1 MMKETFIMRKQHFYI
16 SKDHRFFYSSEI
28 RDMYNDAL
36 NAGDE
41 PLKSIKAEKGIL
53 LNNTSLY
60 IFRKNDEVVDCED
73 GELHLYETGPLWN
86 GTSYVKCFCDIDLA
100 KDYQFQSQSIC
111 DKYVDY
117 LNGLLPQ
124 LTLSSTTI
132 TKKYKDAMQEMGWI
146 MWKDEKPQIGDVI
159 IFNKHLVDISKMDDC
174 ISLQHYNGKKFD
186 NWGIYNSD
194 VLAWKNVPS
203 DYPENPLWHWDRYC
217 KENDLVEEKIDGYR
231 KYHFVTGEK
240 GSTSIEYD
248 EEVEETDV

>member
-1 MMKETFIMRKQHFYI
+1 MRKQHFYI

-73 GELHLYETGPLWN
+73 GELHVYETGPLWN

-124 LTLSSTTI
+124 LTLGAYFGGGHGAALAEIPDWERATEEEVVQIANNLGINDS
-132 TKKYKDAMQEMGWI
+132 KYKQ
-146 MWKDEKPQIGDVI
+146 
-159 IFNKHLVDISKMDDC
+159 
-174 ISLQHYNGKKFD
+174 
-186 NWGIYNSD
+186 
-194 VLAWKNVPS
+194 
-203 DYPENPLWHWDRYC
+203 
-217 KENDLVEEKIDGYR
+217 
-231 KYHFVTGEK
+231 
-240 GSTSIEYD
+240 
-248 EEVEETDV
+248 